1 MINKLY
7 KLALVLVLGAL
18 AVSCKKQ
25 LEILPRQSVLLRDA
39 LNSREN
45 IEAAITGVYSRLK
58 SLRMYGRDMLAVA
71 EALGD
76 NAVFTNKSGRL
87 VAENQNQPGAHFN
100 NWQVAYYA
108 IAEINLILQAIP
120 NLNVVP
126 VVTQAERDRWEGQLF
141 FLRALLY
148 HDLMRAYA
156 YEPGMGVPGQDR
168 GGVPIMLSTPTTVE
182 AAVATLPA
190 RAPIDSVYALIINDL
205 LRANARLTNNFVSF
219 YPHTATKVAAQALLA
234 RVNLYRA
241 NYPEAIRWCDSVLLT
256 ATMPGRLTNAVGYV
270 SGWTSATHPESIFEV
285 RWANQAENP
294 GVNESLQT
302 SYTTL
307 LFRGNNAVV
316 GGFGDLVPNAT
327 GISLLGISFS
337 GSATA
342 PTAITGRTDDARNL
356 LFEIGSPARGT
367 ARIECTKFIGKNG
380 FPNLDNVPVIR
391 LPEIYLTRAEARA
404 LLPTPDLNGAR
415 ADLVTLKQNRYSNY
429 ATTQQA
435 FDNSLTTQAALL
447 NEILRQRRIE
457 FMFEGH
463 RWFDEKRR
471 GTTTKIAYTDFRM
484 LARIPIRE
492 VDNNPNLL
500 QNFGY

>member
-1 MINKLY
+1 MTNKLY

-25 LEILPRQSVLLRDA
+25 LELLPRQSILLRDA
-39 LNSREN
+39 LNTREN
-45 IEAAITGVYSRLK
+45 IDAAITGVYSRLK
-58 SLRMYGRDMLAVA
+58 SLRAYGRDMLAVP
-71 EALGD
+71 EALAD
-76 NAVFTNKSGRL
+76 NAAFTNKSGRL
-87 VAENQNQPGAHFN
+87 VAENQNQPGSHLV
-100 NWQVAYYA
+100 NWQNAYFA
-108 IAEINLILQAIP
+108 IAEINLILEAIP
-120 NLNVVP
+120 NLNVIP
-126 VVTQAERDRWEGQLF
+126 AVTAAERNRWEGQLF
-141 FLRALLY
+141 FLRALFY

-168 GGVPIMLSTPTTVE
+168 GGVPVMLSTPTTVE

-190 RAPIDSVYALIINDL
+190 RASVDSVYSFIINDL
-205 LRANARLTNNFVSF
+205 LRANQRLTNDFVSF

-234 RVNLYRA
+234 RVQLYNA
-241 NYPEAIRWCDSVLLT
+241 NYSESIRWCDSVLLT
-256 ATMPGRLTNAVGYV
+256 ASVPGRMTNAVSYV

-294 GVNESLQT
+294 GVNESMQT
-302 SYTTL
+302 TYTTL
-307 LFRGNNAVV
+307 LFRGNRNVV

-327 GISLLGISFS
+327 GLGLLGITTN
-337 GSATA
+337 SATA
-342 PTAITGRTDDARNL
+342 PTTIARTDDARNL

-404 LLPTPDLNGAR
+404 SLPSPNLSGAL
-415 ADLVTLKQNRYSNY
+415 ADLVLVKQNRYASY
-429 ATTQQA
+429 ATSQQA
-435 FDNSLTTQAALL
+435 FDNSLTTQAPLI

-471 GTTTKIAYTDFRM
+471 GTTAKIAYTDFRL
-484 LARIPIRE
+484 LARVPIRE